1 MVRIYVCIEGSKS
14 ERKKSKTEKGRKGGR
29 EEKERE

>member
-1 MVRIYVCIEGSKS
+1 MCTEGSKS
-14 ERKKSKTEKGRKGGR
+14 ERKKSKNEKGIKGRR